1 MKGNSHYLPIQKV
14 IFWYLINLFPLLII
28 KLDVY
33 INKFC
38 DTIVTQMIN
47 K

>member
-1 MKGNSHYLPIQKV
+1 MKGNLHYLPIQKV
-14 IFWYLINLFPLLII
+14 IFWCLINLFNLIII
-28 KLDVY
+28 KLDVC
-33 INKFC
+33 INDFC

>member
-1 MKGNSHYLPIQKV
+1 MSILN
-14 IFWYLINLFPLLII
+14 IFTNE
-28 KLDVY
+28 
-33 INKFC
+33 FC